1 MKYYNIE
8 KFDNLGFVKTAMVPK
23 DIARWRIFSYDNRD
37 DYKYYDDIASDFGTT
52 KENIVRLLQVHSDR
66 IKVVTKETAGE
77 GVIRMEDSVGFD
89 GLITNEVGIILST
102 LESDCTPVFIVD
114 VKNRAIGMI
123 HSGWRGTVKNI
134 TIKAI
139 ELMNKNY
146 GTKKEDL
153 LIHFGP
159 AICGDC
165 YIVDEDLI
173 LEFKNIL
180 NDMELSEVF
189 KYDEKIN
196 KYHLDVTKSICFTLL
211 KYGINESQITRTNI
225 CTYHDNIFASWR
237 RDGDKTKQMLTCIM
251 LSNSI

>member
-1 MKYYNIE
+1 MKYLNIE

-23 DIARWRIFSYDNRD
+23 DIARWRIFSYDNKD
-37 DYKYYDDIASDFGTT
+37 DYKYYDEITADFGTT
-52 KENIVRLLQVHSDR
+52 KENMVRLLQVHSDR
-66 IKVVTKETAGE
+66 IRVVTREIAGE
-77 GVIRMEDSVGFD
+77 GVVRMESEIGFD
-89 GLITNEVGIILST
+89 GLITNEKGIILST
-102 LESDCTPVFIVD
+102 LESDCTPVFLLD
-114 VKNRAIGMI
+114 VKNKAIGMI

-159 AICGDC
+159 AICGNC
-165 YIVDEDLI
+165 YEVDKDLI
-173 LEFKNIL
+173 LEFNKIL
-180 NDMELSEVF
+180 NDTEINEVF
-189 KYDEKIN
+189 KYDSKIK
-196 KYHLDVTKSICFTLL
+196 KYHLDVTQSIYLTLL
-211 KYGINESQITRTNI
+211 KYGINKNQISKTDI

-251 LSNSI
+251 LSNR